1 MMQAD
6 LETSI
11 ALLESTPDAL
21 NGMLR
26 NLPVEWTHNNEGEK
40 SWSVFDIVGHLI
52 HSDLGIWIFRAKWIL
67 EHGESQPFPVFDRE
81 GHRQLTSGKSLSQLL
96 DEFALI
102 RAKKLNELRAMNLK
116 TGDFNRV
123 GKHGVLGAVTVGQVI
138 STWPAHDLN
147 HLHQISRVMAYQYR
161 EAVGPMQKFLGV
173 MHCDGHGA

>member
-1 MMQAD
+1 MQANLD
-6 LETSI
+6 ATI

-26 NLPVEWTHNNEGEK
+26 NLPVEWTHNNEGGE

-52 HSDLGIWIFRAKWIL
+52 HADLGLWIFRPKWIL
-67 EHGESQPFPVFDRE
+67 EHGDSEPFPVFDRQ
-81 GHRQLTSGKSLSQLL
+81 GHRQVTAGKTLSQLL

-102 RAKKLNELRAMNLK
+102 RARKLNELRSLNLK
-116 TGDFNRV
+116 PEDFKRV
-123 GKHGVLGAVTVGQVI
+123 GKHPVLGATTLGEVV
-138 STWPAHDLN
+138 SSWAAHDLN

-161 EAVGPMQKFLGV
+161 EAIGPWQKFMGV